1 MARAK
6 VKQVVII
13 DDEQD
18 ICSLVRMALEPKGY
32 AISEAYDGQA
42 GLEMIKS
49 KKPDLVICDIKMPKM
64 NGYEVIM
71 EMRTNPAYPKNIPII
86 VMTSLTADS
95 ERSDEQWREGLNVSA
110 FFTKPFEVQEL
121 AAHAVKVLTSPVT
134 PAK

>member
-1 MARAK
+1 MAKTK
-6 VKQVVII
+6 VPKVVII

-32 AISEAYDGQA
+32 SISEAYDGES
-42 GLEMIKS
+42 GLELIKT

-71 EMRTNPAYPKNIPII
+71 EMRTNQAYPPNIPII
-86 VMTSLTADS
+86 VMTSLTSDS
-95 ERSDEQWREGLNVSA
+95 DRSDEQWREGLHVAA

-121 AAHAVKVLTSPVT
+121 ASQVEKALTSSTT
-134 PAK
+134 PS